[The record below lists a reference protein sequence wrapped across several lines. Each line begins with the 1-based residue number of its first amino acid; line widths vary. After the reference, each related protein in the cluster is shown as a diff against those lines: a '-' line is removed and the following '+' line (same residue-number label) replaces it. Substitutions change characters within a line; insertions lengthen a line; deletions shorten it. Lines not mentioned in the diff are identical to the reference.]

1 MAHPIP
7 MTRCVVH
14 TVEDEK
20 LFFTSVTLEIDE
32 ETGWV
37 VIQSEN
43 MPNKKFLFSQI
54 NYIEADYPE
63 V

>member
-1 MAHPIP
+1 
-7 MTRCVVH
+7 VH